1 MKISGLA
8 EFVGIMLGD
17 GNLYS
22 QESTGNYQ
30 IRIAFNS
37 KNEYEYLIFVKNLAN
52 KLFSKN
58 FYIKY
63 MKDKNCFHLCLS
75 NKVLFYKLKKLCS
88 NKKKIPLWIF
98 KNREYLKS
106 CIRGLIDTDG
116 SIFRMSKRDYRL
128 IRIEFKNMNE
138 KLLNDAR
145 KSLLLL
151 GFHPSKIICNKE
163 FFISRQEEIKRYVKE
178 IGFNNPKNLKR
189 FMQLAPSSS
198 GQEFLLE

>member
-1 MKISGLA
+1 MKISEFA

-37 KNEYEYLIFVKNLAN
+37 KNEYEYLIFVKNLSN
-52 KLFSKN
+52 KLFNKN

-63 MKDKNCFHLCLS
+63 MKDKSCFHLCLS
-75 NKVLFYKLKKLCS
+75 NKVLFYKIKKLS
-88 NKKKIPLWIF
+88 LNKDRIPSWIF
-98 KNREYLKS
+98 KKKVYLKS

-116 SIFRMSKRDYRL
+116 SIFRMSKRDHRL
-128 IRIEFKNMNE
+128 IRIGFKNTKI
-138 KLLNDAR
+138 KLLSDAR
-145 KSLLLL
+145 KALIML
-151 GFHPSKIICNKE
+151 GFHPSKIICSRE
-163 FFISRQEEIKRYVKE
+163 IFLSRQSEIIKYAKE

-198 GQEFLLE
+198 GQERIL